1 MFVLLLQA
9 VSLANLLL
17 GLGLALGLANLQNQ
31 LNDQLGNN
39 NAQPMNMNM
48 TMVLPNAGTASNGV
62 PTTVTPN
69 ASAQGDMGRLSRN
82 MEDMRRNMDRLRDR
96 LEKIED
102 KSEHVKKGSGNFN
115 RFCHRVSSCLDYR
128 KRAPGKLS

>member
-39 NAQPMNMNM
+39 NAQPMNISV
-48 TMVLPNAGTASNGV
+48 VLPNAGTAGNVG
-62 PTTVTPN
+62 PTMPPIAVLPGGT
-69 ASAQGDMGRLSRN
+69 MGKDDFKANLQ
-82 MEDMRRNMDRLRDR
+82 E
-96 LEKIED
+96 
-102 KSEHVKKGSGNFN
+102 
-115 RFCHRVSSCLDYR
+115 
-128 KRAPGKLS
+128 